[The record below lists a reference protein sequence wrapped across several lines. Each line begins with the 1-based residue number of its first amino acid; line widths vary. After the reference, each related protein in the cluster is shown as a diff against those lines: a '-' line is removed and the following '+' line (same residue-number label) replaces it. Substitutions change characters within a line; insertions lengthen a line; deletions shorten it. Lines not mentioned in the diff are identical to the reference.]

1 MESLK
6 GVSANAEIINDLKVL
21 QQRQDG

>member
-6 GVSANAEIINDLKVL
+6 RVIANAEIINDRKAL